1 MSFTISGLPSRR
13 TTAKAGRHITMLF
26 EPTVPA
32 GQPALMRL
40 SAFQRERDELPQTA
54 ADILS
59 TRHSR
64 LGESLMQDLAR
75 FQREGRPTE
84 LLEVLAACVRHGRN
98 LLIHTQLDDEVL
110 AFTVYPND
118 GQVRCDLPLA
128 QLFELPLDNLRVLDF
143 EPPLVRPKGDR
154 RFASARSTL
163 APLAPLLWEL
173 ALRGSRNELL
183 PEIAG
188 TAAYRISPGG
198 DLSGLKLSGSL
209 DAAVQKLQRQT
220 TNLHELS
227 SWPGF
232 DRERAMRMLNGLYLL
247 AALMISRS
255 HPAATNDNWLAAQQ
269 A

>member
-1 MSFTISGLPSRR
+1 
-13 TTAKAGRHITMLF
+13 MLF
-26 EPTVPA
+26 DHTLPA

-40 SAFQRERDELPQTA
+40 SAFQRQRDDSSLSGGDA
-54 ADILS
+54 LS
-59 TRHSR
+59 TRHNR

-75 FQREGRPTE
+75 FQREGRSTE

-98 LLIHTQLDDEVL
+98 LLIHAQLEDQVL
-110 AFTVYPND
+110 TFTVYPHD
-118 GQVRCDLPLA
+118 GQVRCEMPLA
-128 QLFELPLDNLRVLDF
+128 QLFELPLDAMKVLDF
-143 EPPLVRPKGDR
+143 EPPVVRPVDDR
-154 RFASARSTL
+154 RMSPVGSRL

-173 ALRGSRNELL
+173 ALRGSRDELL

-198 DLSGLKLSGSL
+198 DLSALDLNGSM
-209 DAAVQKLQRQT
+209 AVAVQKLQRQT
-220 TNLHELS
+220 CSLREIA

-255 HPAATNDNWLAAQQ
+255 HPAATNDNWYAAQTL
-269 A
+269 